1 MCGILSEEHNNWMDT
16 FKFIWMVTINRRLH
30 LDLNQS
36 KHAEANTSYRSLDA
50 TQWSNV
56 YSMLKWKKINN
67 YYHLQITN
75 PILRIYIYIK
85 SKKRSCQTCWLID
98 KLYDYISTACHHSS
112 KSTNNLTKPPWWPTS
127 CTCPE
132 PHHSS
137 WGRSEGRR
145 EAGTVD
151 GRNPAPQVER

>member
-75 PILRIYIYIK
+75 PILRIYIYLNK
-85 SKKRSCQTCWLID
+85 QKTVMSNMLID
-98 KLYDYISTACHHSS
+98 
-112 KSTNNLTKPPWWPTS
+112 
-127 CTCPE
+127 
-132 PHHSS
+132 
-137 WGRSEGRR
+137 
-145 EAGTVD
+145 
-151 GRNPAPQVER
+151 